1 MGQADYTAANAYL
14 DGFSDYRQAN
24 NRRSV
29 TINWPAWKEV
39 GMTLKYE
46 IQEGR
51 SPFLG
56 LTEEQGI
63 SILDAVLQRKLS
75 RIIAGEINERY
86 FRRGD
91 HPLPFAVPPQMIARG
106 TGAFLPQGKAT
117 IDEPIMPILK
127 GRNNHSYNSYET
139 SLAAMWQKVL
149 GVAEVNVYL
158 PFQETGGNSILATSL
173 VKEIDDVYPGCVNIA
188 TLFAYPSIAKM
199 AEYLKQKQSQNESS
213 READPKA
220 AKRMELSDKLSGF
233 VEGSVPIE
241 NILQYLDNN
250 ELGDDDD

>member
-1 MGQADYTAANAYL
+1 
-14 DGFSDYRQAN
+14 
-24 NRRSV
+24 
-29 TINWPAWKEV
+29 
-39 GMTLKYE
+39 MTLKYD

-75 RIIAGEINERY
+75 RIIVGEINERY
-86 FRRGD
+86 FQNGD
-91 HPLPFAVPPQMIARG
+91 LSLPFAVPPQMISRG
-106 TGAFLPQGKAT
+106 AGVFHPQEKA
-117 IDEPIMPILK
+117 IADEPTLPILK
-127 GRNNHSYNSYET
+127 GRNDHSYNSYEI

-149 GVAEVNVYL
+149 GVAEVNVHL
-158 PFQETGGNSILATSL
+158 PFQETGGNSILAASL
-173 VKEIDDVYPGCVNIA
+173 VKEIDGVYPGCVNIA

-199 AEYLKQKQSQNESS
+199 AEYLKQTQSESESS
-213 READPKA
+213 READPKE

-233 VEGSVPIE
+233 VEGKVPIE